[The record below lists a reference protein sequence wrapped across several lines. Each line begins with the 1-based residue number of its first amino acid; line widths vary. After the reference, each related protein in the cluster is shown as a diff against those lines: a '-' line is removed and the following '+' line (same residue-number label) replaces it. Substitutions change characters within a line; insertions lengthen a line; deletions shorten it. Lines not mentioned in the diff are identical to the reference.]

1 MVGWAK
7 SRGESF
13 FRESGLEE
21 KHFLAVRNHGCYL
34 LYFFFFK
41 LKLPIFLFPTHGAMG
56 RERSRVVLR
65 AFLTTVHIR
74 LPQVQGGNECVIFFV
89 LQSSKIR
96 SFTDPLS
103 VLLLVSVNYG
113 VNSGSG
119 FGPPVIT

>member
-1 MVGWAK
+1 MGK
-7 SRGESF
+7 
-13 FRESGLEE
+13 SGLEE

-34 LYFFFFK
+34 LYFFFK
-41 LKLPIFLFPTHGAMG
+41 LGLIKLPIFLFPTHGAMG

-119 FGPPVIT
+119 FGIISPPVIT